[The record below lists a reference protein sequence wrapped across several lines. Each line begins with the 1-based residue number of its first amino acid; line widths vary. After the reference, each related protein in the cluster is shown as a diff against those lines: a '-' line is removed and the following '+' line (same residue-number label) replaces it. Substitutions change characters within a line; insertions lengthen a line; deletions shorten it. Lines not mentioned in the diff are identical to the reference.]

1 MANPETESKLGRPS
15 AYTPEIAAE
24 ICSRMS
30 SGQSLRQICRD
41 ESMPSMSMVMRWA
54 ASNEAFREQYR
65 CAREDLLEHWAEDI
79 IEISDDGSRDY
90 IETDLGDGVV
100 GSKVDHDHIAR
111 SKLRVDS
118 RKWLLA
124 RLAAK
129 KYGDRI
135 STEVSGPGGGPIE
148 YRDMTETEISSR
160 LAALMSA
167 ASLAGSSSDDSDSTT
182 DQSAG

>member
-1 MANPETESKLGRPS
+1 MSETESRPVGRPS
-15 AYTPEIAAE
+15 AYTPELAAE

-30 SGQSLRQICRD
+30 GGQSLRKICRD

-54 ASNEAFREQYR
+54 ASNDDFREQYR
-65 CAREDLLEHWAEDI
+65 RAREDLLEHWAEDI

-90 IETDLGDGVV
+90 IESDLGDGVV
-100 GSKVDHDHIAR
+100 GNRVDHDHIAR

-135 STEVSGPGGGPIE
+135 STELTGPDGGPVQVQPILNVN
-148 YRDMTETEISSR
+148 I
-160 LAALMSA
+160 AK
-167 ASLAGSSSDDSDSTT
+167 G
-182 DQSAG
+182 